1 MPLVDNY
8 GREVPQEDL
17 AACLASDLRTYT
29 NLSRE
34 EIDARLWK
42 HYPGVMRRWELEDRE
57 GG

>member
-8 GREVPQEDL
+8 GREVTQEEL
-17 AACLASDLRTYT
+17 AASLASDLRTYT

-42 HYPGVMRRWELEDRE
+42 RYPGVMRRWELAEEHD
-57 GG
+57 G